1 MQNFRN
7 FKPLG
12 ILLPIFLV
20 GCEDN
25 VQQCQTLMN
34 DKAKQS
40 LALSYCEKA
49 ANEGDAKSQVAF
61 AKLLFAD
68 KHNEK
73 AVEFLEKAANQNNG
87 EALFM
92 LGQIYDKGEY
102 TNKDLEKATFY
113 YGKACEQNEMKGCER
128 SHSLTQQH
136 LAKEKADALA
146 LEKAKIES
154 AAKETARLE
163 AEIKAEEV
171 RLRKEQAEALK
182 AKIGNRKF
190 YYGLAKY
197 QEGSLWG
204 HINQKGE
211 MVIPAQWAYAAN
223 FFEGLAA
230 VKTTEGKWGFIDT
243 KGNYVITPRFSCVV
257 RFMEGLAAVADS
269 GYGESCQG
277 GKWGFV
283 NKSGEWM
290 LSPVLDGVTESF
302 KNGIAKVIYNG
313 EKVSLNKN
321 FEIIRNPVAINKALT
336 DYQIKDLY
344 SNFNKTYKESGITG
358 AQIWVN
364 NCYSKSKNKIGC
376 YHFDQLVSLV
386 DMAVANQN
394 NYPITDFFTQD
405 KVEYRAK
412 MYVPEFSSQSTENMR
427 IIFAQTQKDILK
439 NTHLLK

>member
-1 MQNFRN
+1 MQKFRK
-7 FKPLG
+7 FRPLV
-12 ILLPIFLV
+12 LWFPVFLA

-25 VQQCQTLMN
+25 VQQCQTLIN

-61 AKLLFAD
+61 AKLLLAN
-68 KHNEK
+68 KQ
-73 AVEFLEKAANQNNG
+73 AEKAA
-87 EALFM
+87 
-92 LGQIYDKGEY
+92 
-102 TNKDLEKATFY
+102 FY
-113 YGKACEQNEMKGCER
+113 YGKACEQNEIKGCER

-163 AEIKAEEV
+163 AELKAEEA

-243 KGNYVITPRFSCVV
+243 KGNYVITPRFSCVF
-257 RFMEGLAAVADS
+257 RFTEGLAAAADS
-269 GYGESCQG
+269 GYGEYCQG
-277 GKWGFV
+277 GKWGFI
-283 NKSGEWM
+283 NKSGEWV
-290 LSPVLDGVTESF
+290 LSPVF
-302 KNGIAKVIYNG
+302 RWY
-313 EKVSLNKN
+313 
-321 FEIIRNPVAINKALT
+321 F
-336 DYQIKDLY
+336 
-344 SNFNKTYKESGITG
+344 
-358 AQIWVN
+358 
-364 NCYSKSKNKIGC
+364 
-376 YHFDQLVSLV
+376 
-386 DMAVANQN
+386 
-394 NYPITDFFTQD
+394 
-405 KVEYRAK
+405 
-412 MYVPEFSSQSTENMR
+412 R
-427 IIFAQTQKDILK
+427 II
-439 NTHLLK
+439 

>member
-1 MQNFRN
+1 MQKFRK
-7 FKPLG
+7 FKPLV
-12 ILLPIFLV
+12 LWFPIFLV

-61 AKLLFAD
+61 AKLLLAN
-68 KHNEK
+68 KQAEK
-73 AVEFLEKAANQNNG
+73 AVEFLEKSANQKNG

-92 LGQIYDKGEY
+92 LGQIYDKGEH
-102 TNKDLEKATFY
+102 TNKDLEKAAFY
-113 YGKACEQNEMKGCER
+113 YGKACEQNEIKGCER

-163 AEIKAEEV
+163 AELKAEEA

-243 KGNYVITPRFSCVV
+243 KGNYVITPRFSCVF
-257 RFMEGLAAVADS
+257 RFTEGLAAVADS
-269 GYGESCQG
+269 GYGENCQG

-283 NKSGEWM
+283 NKFGEWK
-290 LSPVLDGVTESF
+290 LSPILDGVTEPF
-302 KNGIAKVIYNG
+302 KNGIAKVVYNG
-313 EKVSLNKN
+313 EKISLNKN
-321 FEIIRNPVAINKALT
+321 FEILRDSVVVNGHLS

-344 SNFNKTYKESGITG
+344 SNFNKTYKESGISG
-358 AQIWVN
+358 AGVWVD
-364 NCYSKSKNKIGC
+364 NCYTKSKNKIGC
-376 YHFDQLVSLV
+376 YHFDQLASLV
-386 DMAVANQN
+386 DSAVASQN
-394 NYPITDFFTQD
+394 NYPITDYFTQD

-412 MYVPEFSSQSTENMR
+412 TNVPEFRNQSVENMR
-427 IIFAQTQKDILK
+427 VIFEQTKRDILK
-439 NTHLLK
+439 NIHLLK